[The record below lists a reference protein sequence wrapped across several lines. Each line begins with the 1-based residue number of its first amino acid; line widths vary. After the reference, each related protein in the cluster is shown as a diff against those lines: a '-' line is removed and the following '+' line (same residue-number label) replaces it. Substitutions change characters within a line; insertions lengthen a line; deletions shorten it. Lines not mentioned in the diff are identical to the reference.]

1 MSYRIYDASAFASA
15 VDSHEEGVVSDINA
29 NPGTDLAGIVLRTS
43 KPQLVVEEVLQVLEE
58 RRIVTRAHDT
68 SGTPFFWIAGAFATA
83 VWSKRADARTWLTS
97 NSGKTVAQMASEMGA
112 HEAIANALAE
122 GLRSEGKA
130 RLIPV

>member
-1 MSYRIYDASAFASA
+1 MSYRVYDASAFAGA
-15 VDSHEEGVVSDINA
+15 VDTHEEGIVSDINA

-43 KPQLVVEEVLQVLEE
+43 KPIVVVEEVLQVLEE

-68 SGTPFFWIAGAFATA
+68 SGTPFFWIAGAFATT
-83 VWSKRADARTWLTS
+83 VWSKRADARTWLAS
-97 NSGKTVAQMASEMGA
+97 NSGKTVAQMASAMGV

-130 RLIPV
+130 RLVAV

>member
-1 MSYRIYDASAFASA
+1 MSYRVYDASAFASA
-15 VDSHEEGVVSDINA
+15 VDFHEEGIVSDINA

-43 KPQLVVEEVLQVLEE
+43 KPQVVVEEVLQVLEE

-68 SGTPFFWIAGAFATA
+68 SGTPFFWIAGVFATT
-83 VWSKRADARTWLTS
+83 VWSKRADARTWLAS
-97 NSGKTVAQMASEMGA
+97 NSGKTVAQMASAMGV

-130 RLIPV
+130 RLVAV